1 MDTTRSLAS
10 SGSPYE
16 GSVGFSRAVRVGQ
29 HIAVSGTAPINADGH
44 VSIDAAAQAR
54 RCWEIALGALA
65 ELGGRPED
73 VIRTRHFITD
83 HDVVDPVSTV
93 HGEIF
98 GQIRPASTMV
108 RRRRASSTTGGR
120 SRSSSTPSSPSS
132 PNFPARCGN
141 LHLRTGSVPVRR

>member
-44 VSIDAAAQAR
+44 VSMDPAQQTR

-83 HDVVDPVSTV
+83 HDVIDAVSTV

-98 GQIRPASTMV
+98 GEIRPASTMV
-108 RRRRASSTTGGR
+108 LVAGLVDERWKVEVELEAIVA
-120 SRSSSTPSSPSS
+120 PD
-132 PNFPARCGN
+132 
-141 LHLRTGSVPVRR
+141 

>member
-1 MDTTRSLAS
+1 MDTTRSRAS

-16 GSVGFSRAVRVGQ
+16 GSVGFCRAVRVGQ

-44 VSIDAAAQAR
+44 VSMDPAQQTR

-83 HDVVDPVSTV
+83 HDVIDAVSSV

-98 GQIRPASTMV
+98 GEIRPASTMV
-108 RRRRASSTTGGR
+108 LVAGLVDERWKVEVELEAIVA
-120 SRSSSTPSSPSS
+120 PD
-132 PNFPARCGN
+132 
-141 LHLRTGSVPVRR
+141 

>member
-1 MDTTRSLAS
+1 MDTTRSRAS

-44 VSIDAAAQAR
+44 VSVDPASQAR
-54 RCWEIALGALA
+54 RCWEIALAALS

-83 HDVVDPVSTV
+83 AGVVDEVSTV

-98 GQIRPASTMV
+98 GEIRPASTMV
-108 RRRRASSTTGGR
+108 VVAGLVDHRWKVEVELDAIVSD
-120 SRSSSTPSSPSS
+120 
-132 PNFPARCGN
+132 
-141 LHLRTGSVPVRR
+141 

>member
-1 MDTTRSLAS
+1 MDTTRSRAS

-29 HIAVSGTAPINADGH
+29 HIAVSGTAPINIDGH
-44 VSIDAAAQAR
+44 VSVDPASQAR
-54 RCWEIALGALA
+54 RCWEIALAALS

-83 HDVVDPVSTV
+83 ADAEVVDAVSSV

-108 RRRRASSTTGGR
+108 VVAALVDPRWKVEVEVDAIV
-120 SRSSSTPSSPSS
+120 
-132 PNFPARCGN
+132 AE
-141 LHLRTGSVPVRR
+141 

>member
-1 MDTTRSLAS
+1 MDTTTRSLAS

-16 GSVGFSRAVRVGQ
+16 ASVGFSRAVRVGQ

-44 VSIDAAAQAR
+44 VSVDPASQAR
-54 RCWEIALGALA
+54 RCWEIALAALA

-83 HDVVDPVSTV
+83 GDAELVDAVSSV

-98 GQIRPASTMV
+98 GEIRPASTMV
-108 RRRRASSTTGGR
+108 VVKELLDPRWLVEFEAD
-120 SRSSSTPSSPSS
+120 
-132 PNFPARCGN
+132 AV
-141 LHLRTGSVPVRR
+141 VPKV

>member
-1 MDTTRSLAS
+1 MDTTRSRAS

-44 VSIDAAAQAR
+44 VSVDPASQAR
-54 RCWEIALGALA
+54 RCWEIALAALA

-83 HDVVDPVSTV
+83 DDVVDAVSSV

-98 GQIRPASTMV
+98 GAIHPASTMV
-108 RRRRASSTTGGR
+108 LVAGLVDHRWKVEVELDAIV
-120 SRSSSTPSSPSS
+120 
-132 PNFPARCGN
+132 ADA
-141 LHLRTGSVPVRR
+141 